1 MRFGTIKNAVAKEA
15 RRRLYYNTNVGDLLF
30 NKESKLFICNRSNG
44 VSESIYPSTESF
56 WARSNRQKKIKVTG
70 NLKYVCH

>member
-15 RRRLYYNTNVGDLLF
+15 RRRLYYNTSVGELVF
-30 NKESKLFICNRSNG
+30 NKESKLFICNRSTG
-44 VSESIYPSTESF
+44 VSESIDPSTESF

-70 NLKYVCH
+70 DLKYVCH